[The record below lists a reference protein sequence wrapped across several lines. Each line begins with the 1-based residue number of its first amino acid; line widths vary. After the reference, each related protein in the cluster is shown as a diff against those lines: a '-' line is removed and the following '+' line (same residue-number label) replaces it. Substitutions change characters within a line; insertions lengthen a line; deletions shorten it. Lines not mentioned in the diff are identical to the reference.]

1 MRLILPTILLLIVT
15 GPTIAGED
23 PKPGKMVVEEK
34 TVICTADGQADPRC
48 EITQGGSG
56 GSTVDVEV
64 TRDGNKVEKKVIV
77 IRRPLIDGADANKD
91 GNISKAEFLAQAE
104 KHFAELDR
112 DGNGLLGKDEVM
124 PIMPAEAGPHAP
136 HH

>member
-1 MRLILPTILLLIVT
+1 MRLLLPTMLLLAAA
-15 GPTIAGED
+15 PAMASED

-34 TVICTADGQADPRC
+34 TVVCTADGPGEPRC

-56 GSTVDVEV
+56 GATADVEV

-77 IRRPLIDGADANKD
+77 IRRPLLDGADANKD
-91 GNISKAEFLAQAE
+91 GTISKAEFLAQAE

-124 PIMPAEAGPHAP
+124 PIMPADAGPHA
-136 HH
+136 HHN